1 MPEVTAFLVA
11 QPSIIQAALY
21 VAALLFLLCV
31 GGLVLRLVVNALDR
45 MGEMISSNP
54 DWEPPGESS
63 KEETLLLVSVLIYG
77 QLLLSIEP
85 PLRAFASVAGNA
97 LFASLLLAPIAGA
110 VLYGM
115 RFTRRDD
122 ELGSAHRG

>member
-1 MPEVTAFLVA
+1 MSEVTTFLA
-11 QPSIIQAALY
+11 TQPAIIQAALY
-21 VAALLFLLCV
+21 VAFLLFLLGV
-31 GGLVLRLVVNALDR
+31 GGIVLRLVVHALDR
-45 MGEMISSNP
+45 TGELISSNP
-54 DWEPPGESS
+54 DWEPPGETS

-115 RFTRRDD
+115 RATRRDD
-122 ELGSAHRG
+122 EVGSAHRG